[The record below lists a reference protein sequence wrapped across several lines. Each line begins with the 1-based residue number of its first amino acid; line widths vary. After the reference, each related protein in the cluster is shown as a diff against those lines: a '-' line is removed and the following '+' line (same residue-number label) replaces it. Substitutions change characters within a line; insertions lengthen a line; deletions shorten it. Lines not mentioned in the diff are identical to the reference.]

1 MATIAV
7 FIALGGSSY
16 AAIVITGRNVKNS
29 SLTGRDIKNSS
40 LTTSDLKNHSL
51 RALDF
56 KSGQLKAGPQ
66 GPKGDK
72 GDTAQ
77 VIGTNITGTIH
88 GDAGAVAAQS
98 CTTAE
103 LDAVGAQVGELP
115 VIGFVGDT
123 PTPQGLTFQ
132 PLKVTSPGHIT
143 LRFCNPTN
151 APSPA
156 FSNVGVKI
164 ITFK

>member
-40 LTTSDLKNHSL
+40 LTTSDVKNRSL
-51 RALDF
+51 RAVDF
-56 KSGQLKAGPQ
+56 KSGQLPAGPQ
-66 GPKGDK
+66 GPK

-88 GDAGAVAAQS
+88 GDAGAVASHS

-115 VIGFVGDT
+115 AIGFVGDT
-123 PTPQGLTFQ
+123 PAPPGLTFQ
-132 PLKVTSPGHIT
+132 PLKVGSPGHIT

-151 APSPA
+151 TPSPA